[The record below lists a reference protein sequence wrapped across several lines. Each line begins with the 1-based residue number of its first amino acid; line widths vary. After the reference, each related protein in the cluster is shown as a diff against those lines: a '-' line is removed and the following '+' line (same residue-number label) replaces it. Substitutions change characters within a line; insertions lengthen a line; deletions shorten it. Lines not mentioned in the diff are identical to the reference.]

1 MGRKEG
7 SRPRKAGTRWAT
19 AVSSL
24 RLWTPHALQASFLCP
39 ADTLG
44 PWGGTQQRH
53 ESEAAP
59 KAPGRQGLE
68 LRLSPQASRTQG
80 RRRGRTA
87 LRRRNVLASR
97 VNWRWAV
104 VTCVSVSGHSV
115 LDSSPGVNCIIPA
128 VVSKTSPSVDENW
141 GERG

>member
-1 MGRKEG
+1 M
-7 SRPRKAGTRWAT
+7 
-19 AVSSL
+19 
-24 RLWTPHALQASFLCP
+24 PHALQASFLSP
-39 ADTLG
+39 ADTLA

-87 LRRRNVLASR
+87 LRRISVLASR
-97 VNWRWAV
+97 VNWRWPV
-104 VTCVSVSGHSV
+104 VTCVSVSGQCVS
-115 LDSSPGVNCIIPA
+115 DSSPGVNCIIPA
-128 VVSKTSPSVDENW
+128 VVSKTSHSVDENW